1 MHSRLAESE
10 TLSRDRWTADARA
23 GLGRRCRYSGV
34 LGEGWGVLA
43 GDCWI
48 LSVAWPVTLERLN
61 GIPTL
66 ERGNDQTI
74 KWLGA
79 WGTIKTI
86 GQFVSRVGLS
96 RARPAPTAHKSALCG
111 RSGPCP
117 RCC

>member
-23 GLGRRCRYSGV
+23 GLDRRCRYSGV

-79 WGTIKTI
+79 WGTIKNNRSICFAGRPIAGTARSYR
-86 GQFVSRVGLS
+86 QQVSPLR
-96 RARPAPTAHKSALCG
+96 
-111 RSGPCP
+111 
-117 RCC
+117 

>member
-10 TLSRDRWTADARA
+10 TQPRDRCTATARV
-23 GLGRRCRYSGV
+23 GLDRRCRYSGV

-79 WGTIKTI
+79 WGTIKNDWSICFAGRPIAGTARSRP
-86 GQFVSRVGLS
+86 QVSPLR
-96 RARPAPTAHKSALCG
+96 
-111 RSGPCP
+111 
-117 RCC
+117 

>member
-61 GIPTL
+61 GVPTL
-66 ERGNDQTI
+66 ERGNDQSPGT
-74 KWLGA
+74 
-79 WGTIKTI
+79 WGTIKNDQSICFAGRPIAGTARSYRRCRT
-86 GQFVSRVGLS
+86 SR
-96 RARPAPTAHKSALCG
+96 
-111 RSGPCP
+111 
-117 RCC
+117 